1 MIPPKAPNRELKSK
15 SLKAKKKVPNK
26 AVKAVDNK

>member
-1 MIPPKAPNRELKSK
+1 MKHRKIAVNKVDK
-15 SLKAKKKVPNK
+15 LKAKKKAPNK